1 MAKTIYLIFDGR
13 VFQPEE
19 PIDLEP
25 DTRVR
30 ATIEQ
35 AESVAGERGV
45 FLETARS
52 LSLDGPPDWSSRLE
66 EYLYG
71 TAGNAG

>member
-1 MAKTIYLIFDGR
+1 MTKTIYLTFDGQ
-13 VFQPEE
+13 VFRPDE

-30 ATIEQ
+30 ATIEP
-35 AESVAGERGV
+35 AETGLGEHAD

-52 LSLDGPPDWSSRLE
+52 LNLDGPPDWSSRFE

-71 TAGNAG
+71 TPGNAE